1 MRTYATRDIRQL
13 LREHPDGLDL
23 KTIAERV
30 ERSEENVRKLLKD
43 MPDTYIDRWQTT
55 SQKSYSAVW
64 CVVVPPDNCPHPTR
78 QVVAVR
84 PRGWKDSRED
94 ERDRDAECDATT

>member
-13 LREHPDGLDL
+13 LRDNPDGLDI

-30 ERSEENVRKLLKD
+30 DRQESTVRMLLKN
-43 MPDTYIDRWQTT
+43 MPDTYIDRWDGPTRGQYT
-55 SQKSYSAVW
+55 AIW

-78 QVVAVR
+78 KVVAVR
-84 PRGWKDSRED
+84 PSRRKDFAEDAPVNRGREIND
-94 ERDRDAECDATT
+94 